1 MVTEPAAPARKKEY
15 SPPPI
20 NGDFYEIANL
30 LDPKERAV
38 VKRVRDFME
47 TEVAPIIND
56 YWDRAR
62 SNVARRSA
70 MHANCSAATACFS
83 RTMSVALLPTP
94 KQSIL
99 MKARAK

>member
-1 MVTEPAAPARKKEY
+1 MVTEPAAPARKQEY

-47 TEVAPIIND
+47 TEVAPIIED
-56 YWDRAR
+56 
-62 SNVARRSA
+62 VARRSA
-70 MHANCSAATACFS
+70 MHANCSAATASFS
-83 RTMSVALLPTP
+83 RTMSVASLPTP